1 MAEPP
6 PTLAVRGLS
15 KRFGGIVALEDVDL
29 DVRRGEVIAIAGEN
43 GAGKSTLV
51 NVLSGMCRAD
61 AGTILLDDVRVRI
74 DSPARARSL
83 GIATV
88 FQGLALCENLDVV
101 KNLFLGRE
109 IGSLWMDERAMERQ
123 STQLLRQI
131 FSTVSRVRDRV
142 GDLSGGQR
150 QTVAIARSLLGDP
163 SIVILDEPTAALGT
177 TQRMQVLNQIVQLRA
192 RGLGVI
198 MISHNLDDVGAVA
211 DRVVVL
217 RHGRNIGVFEVGVHH
232 HRAGAP
238 GDDRCRPGPQP
249 VRQGRLGSAPGGLTV
264 EPWPR
269 RGRRRG
275 PG

>member
-15 KRFGGIVALEDVDL
+15 KRFGGVDALADVDL
-29 DVRRGEVIAIAGEN
+29 DARRGEVVAIAGEN

-61 AGTILLDDVRVRI
+61 AGTILLDDVPVRI

-177 TQRMQVLNQIVQLRA
+177 TQRMEVLNQITQLRA

-198 MISHNLDDVGAVA
+198 MISHNLDDIGAVA

-217 RHGRNIGVFEVGVHH
+217 RHGRNNGVFEVASATTEQVHQAMTGAAPTRNLFGGGARGR
-232 HRAGAP
+232 HRAG
-238 GDDRCRPGPQP
+238 
-249 VRQGRLGSAPGGLTV
+249 
-264 EPWPR
+264 
-269 RGRRRG
+269 
-275 PG
+275 

>member
-6 PTLAVRGLS
+6 STLVVRGLS
-15 KRFGGIVALEDVDL
+15 KRFGGVVALEDVDL
-29 DVRRGEVIAIAGEN
+29 EVGRGEVVAIAGEN

-61 AGTILLDDVRVRI
+61 AGTILLDDLRVRI

-109 IGSLWMDERAMERQ
+109 IGSFWMDERAMERQ

-150 QTVAIARSLLGDP
+150 QTVAIARTLLGDP

-177 TQRMQVLNQIVQLRA
+177 TQRMQVLNQIDQLRA

-198 MISHNLDDVGAVA
+198 MISHNLDDLGAVA

-217 RHGRNIGVFEVGVHH
+217 RHGRNNGIFEVASTTTEQVHQAMTGTAPTRNLFGKGASGR
-232 HRAGAP
+232 HRAG
-238 GDDRCRPGPQP
+238 
-249 VRQGRLGSAPGGLTV
+249 
-264 EPWPR
+264 
-269 RGRRRG
+269 
-275 PG
+275 

>member
-1 MAEPP
+1 
-6 PTLAVRGLS
+6 
-15 KRFGGIVALEDVDL
+15 
-29 DVRRGEVIAIAGEN
+29 
-43 GAGKSTLV
+43 V

-61 AGTILLDDVRVRI
+61 GGTILLDDVRVRI
-74 DSPARARSL
+74 DSPGRAHSL

-109 IGSLWMDERAMERQ
+109 IGSFWMDESTMERQ

-150 QTVAIARSLLGDP
+150 QTVAIARTLLGNP

-177 TQRMQVLNQIVQLRA
+177 TQRMQVLDQITQLRA

-217 RHGRNIGVFEVGVHH
+217 RHGRNNGVFQVATRRTQSDGATGSGDCSTSISRSHEDLSVHRVAQDL
-232 HRAGAP
+232 HRSKRSAQSSPNTCIFISASLSSTSSASSRMKATPDTVASG
-238 GDDRCRPGPQP
+238 RPSYS
-249 VRQGRLGSAPGGLTV
+249 VTSCCS
-264 EPWPR
+264 
-269 RGRRRG
+269 
-275 PG
+275 